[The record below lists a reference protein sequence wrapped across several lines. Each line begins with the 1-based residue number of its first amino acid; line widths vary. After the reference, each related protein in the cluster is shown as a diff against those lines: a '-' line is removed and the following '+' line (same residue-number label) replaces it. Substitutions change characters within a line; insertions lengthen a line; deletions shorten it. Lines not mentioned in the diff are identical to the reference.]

1 MSPDVAS
8 AAIRGLA
15 FALLF
20 QACGAVF
27 FLALFGRMVDRSAR
41 PIRRLALTVALCGCA
56 VVGIQL
62 LLDASRMTGEYAGL
76 FDTDMQ
82 RLALT
87 TPGAVARMLQMA
99 ALLAIAYGMW
109 KWPSAGSP
117 TAGGPT
123 ALMGALIAAAAFLLA
138 GHTATH
144 PWRPILAPL
153 LLVHLLVVA
162 YWFGSLVPL
171 YLALRRESAGVAA
184 DVVAAFSRL
193 ALWLVPVLAL
203 AGIALVL
210 GIARGIPPFDEP
222 YGALILVKASAFAVL
237 MGIAGLNKLRLAP
250 AIARG
255 QQSARN
261 ALQAFIAIEAVII
274 VGVLVTTA
282 VLTTFYSP

>member
-41 PIRRLALTVALCGCA
+41 PIRRLALTAALCGCA
-56 VVGIQL
+56 VVGIHL
-62 LLDASRMTGEYAGL
+62 LLDASRMTGEYAGM

-82 RLALT
+82 RFALA

-99 ALLAIAYGMW
+99 ALLAIAYGVW
-109 KWPSAGSP
+109 KWPS
-117 TAGGPT
+117 AGGPT
-123 ALMGALIAAAAFLLA
+123 ALMGALIAVAAFLLA

-162 YWFGSLVPL
+162 YWFGSLLPL
-171 YLALRRESAGVAA
+171 YLALRRESASVAA
-184 DVVAAFSRL
+184 EVVAAFSRR

-210 GIARGIPPFDEP
+210 GIARGLPRFDEP
-222 YGALILVKASAFAVL
+222 YGALILAKSSAFAVL
-237 MGIAGLNKLRLAP
+237 MGIAGLNKLRLVP
-250 AIARG
+250 ALARG
-255 QQSARN
+255 QQSARIG
-261 ALQAFIAIEAVII
+261 LQASIAIEAAIL
-274 VGVLVTTA
+274 VGVLATSA